1 MFELT
6 VFNAAQIIDQ
16 LFDFICMY
24 LLTSLSAKTRFYG
37 FTIGFI
43 GFIPATYLL
52 VVTELW
58 WLLLCMPIWFV
69 IELRGVLNN
78 WRAHKK
84 LINGLSL

>member
-1 MFELT
+1 MFELSF
-6 VFNAAQIIDQ
+6 FNAAKIIDQ

-52 VVTELW
+52 IVTELW
-58 WLLLCMPIWFV
+58 WLLACMPIWFV
-69 IELRGVLNN
+69 IELRSVFNN
-78 WRAHKK
+78 WREYQRQ
-84 LINGLSL
+84 IMVG

>member
-1 MFELT
+1 MFELS

-43 GFIPATYLL
+43 GFISRHISSDCHRAL
-52 VVTELW
+52 VAFAVHADLV
-58 WLLLCMPIWFV
+58 CH
-69 IELRGVLNN
+69 
-78 WRAHKK
+78 RAARCAE
-84 LINGLSL
+84 